1 MKSGAV
7 ARRYARALLS
17 SAQDDKALTE
27 VGRDLEGLAAM
38 LGQNVQLRALISNP
52 MLGAAERTEVVLQ
65 IAGKAG
71 FHPLTQTFL
80 RLLGRKGRLGY
91 AEAIA
96 AAFRLLAD
104 EASGRLRAEVRST
117 APLMPDELA
126 QIQKALAART
136 GKQIVVDAQVDPELL
151 GGVVARVGDTVYDSS
166 VRSHLRRMQQ
176 NILEA

>member
-27 VGRDLEGLAAM
+27 VSRDLESLAGM
-38 LGQNVQLRALISNP
+38 LEQNAQLRGLISNP
-52 MLGAAERTEVVLQ
+52 MLSAAERTEVVLQ
-65 IAGKAG
+65 IASKVG
-71 FHPLTQTFL
+71 FHPLTVSFIQ
-80 RLLGRKGRLGY
+80 LLGRKGRLGY
-91 AEAIA
+91 VEAIA
-96 AAFRLLAD
+96 EAYRLLAD
-104 EASGRLRAEVRST
+104 AVRGRLRAEVRST

-126 QIQKALAART
+126 QIEKALAART
-136 GKQIVVDAQVDPELL
+136 GKQIVIDAEVDPELL

-166 VRSHLRRMQQ
+166 VRSHLRRLRQ